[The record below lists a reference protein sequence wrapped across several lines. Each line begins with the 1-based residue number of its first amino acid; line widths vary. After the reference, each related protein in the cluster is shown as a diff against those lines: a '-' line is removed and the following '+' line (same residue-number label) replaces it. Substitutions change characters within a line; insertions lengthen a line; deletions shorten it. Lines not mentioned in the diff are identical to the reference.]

1 MYIEPNS
8 QVRLLSGVPLDDTYD
23 HTIYFAD
30 ATSQYNYFSGKVK
43 QSFNNV
49 SYARAERGVI
59 RLEGTA
65 DDYYDCNYIM
75 FQNTSFGSKW
85 FYAFIKK
92 APEYV
97 SNNVFRVE
105 FEIDDMQ
112 TWMFDYTVDACFVER
127 EHSVTDN
134 IGENLLPENVD
145 LGEYTCEGSY
155 SLFNATGDLPLD
167 KIVVFTA
174 VHDDTTSSIPVIGTG
189 FTPPPT
195 PPTTVEPA
203 SGAVIDGVYQGL
215 RALSFTA
222 DDGQPEFRGGVYDLN
237 QFLMNM
243 TEENRADEIV
253 AIVMCPAYFFGSD
266 STYSNSLAT
275 ERGSTLDGYTPRNK
289 KLFTYPYNFLT
300 LSDGNGQQIVLRYE
314 YFEGENLEL
323 YLDKIL
329 SCTPAIS
336 VTPKNYKKNNMHHK
350 LVDLNLP
357 DGDMD
362 NTITF
367 NQFPKCSYT
376 IDGFRA
382 YIAQA
387 TPQLASGLA
396 SFGTSVGTSLVGASM
411 GAVGVPSLGISS
423 VASTIVSALIAP
435 NKVGG
440 NVNASDTRY
449 QRTLANIYKGRT
461 CICAQFAR
469 VIDDYFDRYGYSTCR
484 NKVPNTHS
492 RPHWNYVKTRNCTIT
507 GSIPTDSAKRICSIY
522 NNGVTFWK
530 NGNEVGNYSLNNSVA

>member
-23 HTIYFAD
+23 HTIYFAN
-30 ATSQYNYFSGKVK
+30 ATAQYNYFSGKVK

-97 SNNVFRVE
+97 SNNVFRIE

-112 TWMFDYTVDACFVER
+112 TWMFDYTVDTCFVER

-145 LGEYTCEGSY
+145 LGEYTCSSSDGLFKY
-155 SLFNATGDLPLD
+155 SDVLNVD
-167 KIVVFTA
+167 KIAVFTA
-174 VHDDTTSSIPVIGTG
+174 MEDDGT
-189 FTPPPT
+189 
-195 PPTTVEPA
+195 A
-203 SGAVIDGVYQGL
+203 SGGTIKDGVYQGL
-215 RALSFTA
+215 SCKIFNADNGDPSFS
-222 DDGQPEFRGGVYDLN
+222 GGVNDLN
-237 QFLMNM
+237 TYLTKM
-243 TEENRADEIV
+243 TNTNKSEEVIS
-253 AIVMCPAYFFGSD
+253 IVMLPAYMEND
-266 STYSNSLAT
+266 RNTYSNSLSS
-275 ERGSTLDGYTPRNK
+275 ERGTALDGYTPRNK
-289 KLFTYPYNFLT
+289 KLLTYPYNFMT
-300 LSDGNGQQIVLRYE
+300 LSDGNGQQVVLRYE
-314 YFEGENLEL
+314 YFTGENVEL
-323 YLDKIL
+323 YLDKVL
-329 SCTPAIS
+329 SCLPEIS
-336 VTPKNYKKNNMHHK
+336 VTPKNYKRNNMNK
-350 LVDLNLP
+350 PIGSLVESVGDL
-357 DGDMD
+357 D

-367 NQFPKCSYT
+367 NQFPKCSYS

-382 YIAQA
+382 YLAQA
-387 TPQLASGLA
+387 FPSMVNSVVGAGLGTVAGLASG
-396 SFGTSVGTSLVGASM
+396 GASM
-411 GAVGVPSLGISS
+411 SGALSGATSLINTA
-423 VASTIVSALIAP
+423 VTASITP

-440 NVNASDTRY
+440 TINGTDSRFG
-449 QRTLANIYKGRT
+449 RTSVNIYKGRT